1 MINFYLRVHLINIP
15 YTLFESVQPFVKLV
29 FFAIIAL
36 FPVINPIGASFI
48 LSPYFSGLS
57 RQDRYAAVKRVS
69 FYILIICTVTLIL
82 GHWILQLFG
91 ITVPIVQLAGG
102 IMICKFGW
110 QMLGSTPTEESAPR
124 TEETDALTK
133 MSHLRNLLFYP
144 ITFPMT
150 AGAGTLSVIFTLSA
164 HSESVKFKEHLVN
177 MFAIFIAIVVM
188 SFLVFVFFVNAS
200 RVVKFMGT
208 RNEQIVNRLMA
219 FLIFCVGLQIAFGG
233 LSTLVKGIH
242 LVTP

>member
-1 MINFYLRVHLINIP
+1 MTETIDTFI
-15 YTLFESVQPFVKLV
+15 KLV
-29 FFAIIAL
+29 FFGIIAL

-48 LSPYFSGLS
+48 LSPYFSGLT
-57 RQDRYAAVKRVS
+57 RKDRMAAVKRVS
-69 FYILIICTVTLIL
+69 LYVLIVCTVTLIT

-91 ITVPIVQLAGG
+91 ISIPIVQLAGG

-110 QMLGSTPTEESAPR
+110 EMLGATPTEEPAPHS
-124 TEETDALTK
+124 EATDEMTK
-133 MSHLRNLLFYP
+133 MSHLRNMLFYP
-144 ITFPMT
+144 ITFPLT

-164 HSESVKFKEHLVN
+164 HSESVNLHDHLIN
-177 MFAIFIAIVVM
+177 MGAIFIAILVM
-188 SFLVFVFFVNAS
+188 SFCVFLFFTNAS

-233 LSTLVKGIH
+233 LSTLVKGMG
-242 LVTP
+242 V